1 MITHN
6 PSSNYLGVNTVTV
19 NRGEA
24 GRVSVIFR
32 RQQVLSDHLRAW
44 WVITNRYRK
53 PEGEVQAELMSVSH
67 VAIQSGAV
75 IHVLAHDLD
84 HTQTCMG
91 TKRAFY
97 C

>member
-6 PSSNYLGVNTVTV
+6 PSSNYLGV

-67 VAIQSGAV
+67 VAIQTAPWSTFW
-75 IHVLAHDLD
+75 HM
-84 HTQTCMG
+84 T
-91 TKRAFY
+91 FEP
-97 C
+97 